1 MKSECRKT
9 YYWGEKIFL
18 LLNNTVSIKQQLK
31 RNSCHT
37 CASSGP
43 RFFLKLDFVVNIRK
57 TAGTPLHIL
66 KKPSVLAE
74 FNGIRDSFL
83 QRPDLPPQFLQLV
96 RRHWSWVIHV
106 TDALPA
112 DRVKVRLLLAS
123 VYHFIKS
130 TKKTREMSAKLREGL
145 LAHERVLSVH
155 ALQ

>member
-1 MKSECRKT
+1 MFVSLKT
-9 YYWGEKIFL
+9 ISTEVVLIVEIRVQENILLGKKIFL

-74 FNGIRDSFL
+74 FNGIRVSFL

-112 DRVKVRLLLAS
+112 DFRS
-123 VYHFIKS
+123 CQS
-130 TKKTREMSAKLREGL
+130 
-145 LAHERVLSVH
+145 
-155 ALQ
+155 